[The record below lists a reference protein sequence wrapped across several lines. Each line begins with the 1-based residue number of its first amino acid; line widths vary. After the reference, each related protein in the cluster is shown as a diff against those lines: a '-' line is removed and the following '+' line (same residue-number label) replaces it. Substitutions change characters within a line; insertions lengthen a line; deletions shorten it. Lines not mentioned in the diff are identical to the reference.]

1 LCHTTPHLTHAAL
14 VRTPCLLPSSPYHSR
29 RSQLRIFFPDVYIAK
44 PSSSRT
50 SSVEAFVVAR
60 GFVLPEGFERGHLHR
75 ITTDNY
81 SSALMAASECGGGGG
96 GALCASVDGRDGG
109 CCDPPPAAAAAT
121 TESAELSAESAE
133 LSAELARLIL
143 PFVACG
149 DLSGYDADITCMLE
163 AAGEPPD
170 GMREPAQTPMPPTTA
185 PHPVY
190 RAYLEAQR
198 ATTAT
203 TDLAKDLAPDI
214 S

>member
-1 LCHTTPHLTHAAL
+1 MLPSLAHPACPL
-14 VRTPCLLPSSPYHSR
+14 VSICTSCLLPSSPYHSR

-60 GFVLPEGFERGHLHR
+60 GFVLPEGFERGHLQR

-96 GALCASVDGRDGG
+96 GGALCASVDGRDRG
-109 CCDPPPAAAAAT
+109 CCDPAAAAAAAT
-121 TESAELSAESAE
+121 TESAE

-170 GMREPAQTPMPPTTA
+170 GMREPAQTPMSPTTA

-203 TDLAKDLAPDI
+203 TDLAPDI

>member
-1 LCHTTPHLTHAAL
+1 LRHTTPHLTHAAL
-14 VRTPCLLPSSPYHSR
+14 ARTSCLLPSSPYHSR

-60 GFVLPEGFERGHLHR
+60 GFVLPEGFERGHLQR

-81 SSALMAASECGGGGG
+81 SSALIAASECGGGGGG

-109 CCDPPPAAAAAT
+109 CCDPPPPAAAAT

-185 PHPVY
+185 PLLVY

-203 TDLAKDLAPDI
+203 TDLAPDI

>member
-1 LCHTTPHLTHAAL
+1 LRHTTPHLTHAAL
-14 VRTPCLLPSSPYHSR
+14 ARTPCLLPSSPYHSR

-60 GFVLPEGFERGHLHR
+60 GFVLPEGFERGHLQR

-81 SSALMAASECGGGGG
+81 GSALMAASECGGGGGG

-109 CCDPPPAAAAAT
+109 CCDPPPPAAAAT
-121 TESAELSAESAE
+121 TE
-133 LSAELARLIL
+133 SAELARLIL

-163 AAGEPPD
+163 AAGERPD

-185 PHPVY
+185 PHLVY

-203 TDLAKDLAPDI
+203 TDLAPDI